1 MVVGQAQA
9 NLDDA
14 AQARRAIDEARR
26 RPLESGASFSY
37 RLNRAKLKKVRR
49 REVRYLLRT
58 NLSEQDPVKLW
69 EYYLQLVA
77 VKEAFKNL
85 RSRYQADQ
93 SPARGAHRGAHF
105 HHLSRLLAACHSR
118 LPTESSG
125 AGAYASFRARQVC
138 RRADD

>member
-1 MVVGQAQA
+1 MPLKREELLMKLG
-9 NLDDA
+9 A
-14 AQARRAIDEARR
+14 ARSHAPKVWRLIEIEVA
-26 RPLESGASFSY
+26 ESGASFSY

-49 REVRYLLRT
+49 EGRYLLRT

-69 EYYLQLVA
+69 EYYLQLIA

-85 RSRYQADQ
+85 KGDLAIRPIHHQLE
-93 SPARGAHRGAHF
+93 AHIFIAF
-105 HHLSRLLAACHSR
+105 LAYCLQCHSR
-118 LPTESSG
+118 LPTESAG